1 MKKIVFL
8 FILCFTSLAYVHAET
23 IVLRTGARVRGTIVF
38 QNEEVV
44 IVRNTEGARFQYP
57 RADVEFILTA
67 EEAPEEEVK
76 VEEEVVQTS
85 KKASILIEL
94 GGNGSFVPQGEA
106 GGGFAVDLLVGSH
119 HIGDRHLFIGG
130 GLGFHG
136 VFVGSQVYNFLPL
149 QVALRMPLIESKHAP
164 MFGVGVGYGIAVNE
178 TLQAHERCVSLVAV
192 VHILF
197 DAQFLE
203 RQHTADTQH
212 DLLFNTVLPVSTV
225 ELVGD
230 LTIPFRVEFIVG
242 VEQVEVHASNCYF
255 PQVRFHYATRIR
267 HFDHH
272 VRAIRLFHLRDR

>member
-164 MFGVGVGYGIAVNE
+164 MFGVGVGYGIALSKNYTGGLYAGLDFGYRYQINE
-178 TLQAHERCVSLVAV
+178 KAA
-192 VHILF
+192 IG
-197 DAQFLE
+197 
-203 RQHTADTQH
+203 
-212 DLLFNTVLPVSTV
+212 LLFFATFQQAKVTAVETIDGVDFTHQVGRNIVSPG
-225 ELVGD
+225 LK
-230 LTIPFRVEFIVG
+230 FAF
-242 VEQVEVHASNCYF
+242 YF
-255 PQVRFHYATRIR
+255 
-267 HFDHH
+267 
-272 VRAIRLFHLRDR
+272 

>member
-8 FILCFTSLAYVHAET
+8 FILCFASLAYVHAET

-57 RADVEFILTA
+57 RADVESILTD

-164 MFGVGVGYGIAVNE
+164 MFGVGVGYGIALSKNYTGGLYAGLDFGYRYQINE
-178 TLQAHERCVSLVAV
+178 KSA
-192 VHILF
+192 IG
-197 DAQFLE
+197 
-203 RQHTADTQH
+203 
-212 DLLFNTVLPVSTV
+212 LLFFATFQQAKVTAVETIDGVDFTHQVGRNIVSPG
-225 ELVGD
+225 LK
-230 LTIPFRVEFIVG
+230 FAF
-242 VEQVEVHASNCYF
+242 YF
-255 PQVRFHYATRIR
+255 
-267 HFDHH
+267 
-272 VRAIRLFHLRDR
+272 